1 MIPSRQSKR
10 VVVTVFVANEE
21 TRSYYSMDIT
31 EAIISSF
38 QNKTTEQIK
47 AKIKLNT
54 ELEINESVAI
64 ISKYYS
70 NMMYCYGLLV
80 RKDENHYAFD
90 FYHVARGEEYFLH
103 RIDMQTSPK
112 SFAIIHEK
120 DTVDFIIELQDK
132 TVHENINY
140 TNATGGRYGYWESD
154 DSINSSFV
162 LSEPK
167 HKNWSVTPSSHSS
180 IGKLEDNKYLFIT
193 DKTSDD
199 NAVLNIS
206 LDNDKPYIAIAD
218 SPDGKD
224 KFWRGEINENLVLDS
239 NNTVEK
245 DLSKGI
251 KYTLSEP
258 MSEMTYTVVIK
269 GEVGGEKKRFRL
281 YNQGVIT
288 DTKDLGDGLFQATFT
303 GKVDVDDLTYLAIY
317 SMPQDAEGTSKIDW
331 IKVEKGDQATPYY
344 PSPKDGQENSQ
355 PSYVGYSLVDSENP
369 ENYTWVKKEDDDY
382 QETFQEDVYTVQ
394 FQSNGLELS
403 SELETDMKN
412 SHQLVTDTQG
422 EKINYIYYPKK
433 KVSRAKLHLALN
445 EEGESVLENVQ
456 ITKGNEEQSYL
467 PTSSETNHLSSSELK
482 IPSKNVLD
490 DNENTIYLRFYK
502 SKHANDEESTLLLSG
517 DFSIHYEKEKVILKD
532 KNKEELAVELVENL
546 TDKLD
551 IIWSWENGEHKLA
564 INTNS
569 LWIEEFQEMEGNTG
583 ITELLPSQ
591 SYNFEANRI
600 LITDEGIVYSIIVEQ
615 EIEKILR
622 DVTQKKIDITFTENV
637 VYRKNN
643 FIEGTMAPRDGSP
656 ILVSDSQGQMNRHY
670 FFDEYTG
677 DYVPYNKEYFTYK
690 GEDFLPLAYD
700 NIDKNFHVTVETD
713 EGEFIGEPTKVEG
726 KQLYLQLTEYQKA
739 QLFGEE
745 LTVTYQVD
753 RSYSVEFNT
762 DTALD
767 SYKVNFAKSPQE
779 ALTVTQEGNRF
790 SDKKLAKEV
799 ELNPI
804 LNPQHK
810 GFLYI
815 TQNDQEAN
823 GFRMNIS
830 SDMVHADG
838 IDSADVII
846 EAIDAEGNEILNP
859 FVDIYIVD
867 EKGRTGN
874 ELGEIVPVVTLE
886 TLKERKMAGRVYL
899 KYYAP
904 YIEAVEGRKTK
915 KIYIVAY
922 DRDNN
927 IGIQYP
933 LYIKPT
939 DSPIIQRGKIPDTNS
954 LIVFEYLARYYRE
967 SHIPEKILSIIDFD
981 GNDQVTIDDL
991 NTFIQKQYQ
1000 YTEMRELSNRL
1011 LTLEGDE

>member
-1 MIPSRQSKR
+1 
-10 VVVTVFVANEE
+10 
-21 TRSYYSMDIT
+21 MDIT

-218 SPDGKD
+218 S
-224 KFWRGEINENLVLDS
+224 
-239 NNTVEK
+239 
-245 DLSKGI
+245 
-251 KYTLSEP
+251 
-258 MSEMTYTVVIK
+258 
-269 GEVGGEKKRFRL
+269 
-281 YNQGVIT
+281 
-288 DTKDLGDGLFQATFT
+288 
-303 GKVDVDDLTYLAIY
+303 
-317 SMPQDAEGTSKIDW
+317 
-331 IKVEKGDQATPYY
+331 
-344 PSPKDGQENSQ
+344 
-355 PSYVGYSLVDSENP
+355 
-369 ENYTWVKKEDDDY
+369 DDY

-622 DVTQKKIDITFTENV
+622 DVTQKKLDINFTENV

-726 KQLYLQLTEYQKA
+726 KQLYLQLTEDQKA